1 MKFSK
6 AISGAVALAVAIPA
20 AASAQDVTAAD
31 PQGMTELLDMAGYEA
46 ELGKDNAGD
55 PMITAEFGG
64 RSARVFFYGCD
75 EETKADCDAVQ
86 LSVGFDREDAWTA
99 QEAIQL
105 PKDFR
110 FAAVSLDDEGDPY
123 VTWDIVTGE
132 GIPAKVF
139 LRSIVLYSD
148 MISEADRII
157 FAAERGQE

>member
-1 MKFSK
+1 
-6 AISGAVALAVAIPA
+6 
-20 AASAQDVTAAD
+20 
-31 PQGMTELLDMAGYEA
+31 MAGYEA

-64 RSARVFFYGCD
+64 RSARVFFHGCD

-105 PKDFR
+105 SKDFR

-157 FAAERGQE
+157 FAAERGSD